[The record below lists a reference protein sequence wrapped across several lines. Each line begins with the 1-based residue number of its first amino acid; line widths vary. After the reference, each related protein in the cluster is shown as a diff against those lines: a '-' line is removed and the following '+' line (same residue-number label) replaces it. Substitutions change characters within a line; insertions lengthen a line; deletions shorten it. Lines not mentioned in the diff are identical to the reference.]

1 MQKNLITTI
10 VIFIFTLMM
19 GLWWTYF
26 ARSILISDY
35 SWAIPA
41 ALIGGGVAGVVRGI
55 RKTRNRKTNTMA
67 ARHTVD
73 SFLEHWGTGTGIFLM
88 MVSGFKIVLDVSLW
102 EINLHFLG
110 LIVTLFFGFYFV
122 GDFVA
127 SRKYEELLPDASDIY
142 HGTIKKYLLRASWKD
157 TGKYQSSQRA
167 AFLSFVVI
175 GSEIVVSGGIK
186 AAAQFGSVA
195 NDVLK
200 IATYIH
206 DTAAVLFVLLLA
218 VHIGLV
224 ILVKAHRKL
233 LPTWFT
239 GGAIKAQHEAIAV
252 EQDNQEVS
260 SVGFDIQD
268 RRG

>member
-35 SWAIPA
+35 AWAIPA
-41 ALIGGGVAGVVRGI
+41 ALIGGGVVGVVRGI
-55 RKTRNRKTNTMA
+55 WKTRNKKTNKMT
-67 ARHTVD
+67 ARHTIN

-88 MVSGFKIVLDVSLW
+88 MVSGFRIVQDMSLVA
-102 EINLHFLG
+102 INLHFLG
-110 LIVTLFFGFYFV
+110 LIFTLFFGFYFV

-127 SRKYEELLPDASDIY
+127 SRKHEELLPDGSDIY
-142 HGTIKKYLLRASWKD
+142 HGTIKKYLLRTPWKD
-157 TGKYQSSQRA
+157 TGKYQSSQRV
-167 AFLSFVVI
+167 AFLAFVVI

-186 AAAQFGSVA
+186 MAAQYGLVNA
-195 NDVLK
+195 NLLK

-206 DTAAVLFVLLLA
+206 DTAAVLFVLLLV

-224 ILVKAHRKL
+224 VLVKAHRKL
-233 LPTWFT
+233 LPTWFS
-239 GGAIKAQHEAIAV
+239 GGAMEKRHEAIAV
-252 EQDNQEVS
+252 EQDDPEVS
-260 SVGFDIQD
+260 TVRLNIEEE
-268 RRG
+268 R